1 MNELI
6 DERYV
11 LKSGSYLADIAN
23 VDFITWRQS
32 EEGIMLKLHY
42 RDKEIRFVCNKYMAE
57 NILSIWTK
65 FRGQEIDISEYEIGG
80 KYGNYEQQ

>member
-11 LKSGSYLADIAN
+11 LKPGSYLADLSN

-32 EEGIMLKLHY
+32 DEGIMLKLHI
-42 RDKEIRFVCNKYMAE
+42 DQKEIRFVCNKKLAE
-57 NILSIWTK
+57 EILGIWTK
-65 FRGQEIDISEYEIGG
+65 FRGHEINMNEYDI
-80 KYGNYEQQ
+80 